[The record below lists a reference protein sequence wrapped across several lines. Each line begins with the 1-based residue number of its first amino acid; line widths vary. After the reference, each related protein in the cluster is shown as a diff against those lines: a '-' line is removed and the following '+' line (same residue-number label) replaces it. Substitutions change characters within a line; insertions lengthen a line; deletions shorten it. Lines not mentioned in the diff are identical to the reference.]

1 MSDTVTLG
9 PNEAAYVMRSLI
21 RPRSVMPSHVNEQA
35 TQGGAIRG
43 GTRVDLF
50 QLFARDLVDVVVPV
64 SDVTRSFDGA
74 GRCVGC
80 R

>member
-1 MSDTVTLG
+1 M
-9 PNEAAYVMRSLI
+9 MKRLI

-35 TQGGAIRG
+35 TSGGAIRA

-50 QLFARDLVDVVVPV
+50 QVFVRDYVDVVVPL
-64 SDVTRSFDGA
+64 SEVTRSFDGS

>member
-1 MSDTVTLG
+1 MIKNLV
-9 PNEAAYVMRSLI
+9 
-21 RPRSVMPSHVNEQA
+21 RPRTVMPSHVNEQA
-35 TQGGAIRG
+35 TQGGVIRG

-50 QLFARDLVDVVVPV
+50 QLFARDLVDVVVPL
-64 SDVTRSFDGA
+64 SEVTRSFDGS